1 MNIYIGFYRIQTM
14 CLNNLYELYDA
25 FSRGGEVSFP
35 MRENYTDKYCTL
47 KPQKSPS
54 THRISLQTSPTHNSK
69 YQVPS
74 RVSLNNLFLN
84 VHKELFDVFID
95 IFIKE

>member
-1 MNIYIGFYRIQTM
+1 MNYMMLFR
-14 CLNNLYELYDA
+14 EA
-25 FSRGGEVSFP
+25 GEVSFP
-35 MRENYTDKYCTL
+35 MRENYTDKYRNL

-54 THRISLQTSPTHNSK
+54 THRISPQTSPRHSSK

-74 RVSLNNLFLN
+74 PVSLNNLFLN
-84 VHKELFDVFID
+84 VHKELFDVFSD